1 MLTLEKSGGTYFKK
15 NPQVQKTRFIIT
27 FNTTSIY
34 SIKFEEMLQVTAAN
48 KNIDTLDRKI
58 ILALQ
63 EDARRPYKDIAIK
76 LKVSEGTIKNRV
88 TRLINRGVLKLE
100 ARVNPFALPNRI
112 SAIVGV
118 NLKERDHEKKIK
130 DIEKIPGV
138 TSAWNA
144 TGRFDLF
151 FEIMV
156 DSMNSLNDILFR
168 NDLNRIGGISY
179 TETFITLY
187 SNTKYFKLS

>member
-1 MLTLEKSGGTYFKK
+1 MTGE
-15 NPQVQKTRFIIT
+15 
-27 FNTTSIY
+27 
-34 SIKFEEMLQVTAAN
+34 N
-48 KNIDTLDRKI
+48 KNIDELDRKI

-63 EDARRPYKDIAIK
+63 KDARRPYKDIAKK
-76 LKVSEGTIKNRV
+76 LRVSEGTIKNRV
-88 TRLINRGVLKLE
+88 TRLLSRGILKLE

-118 NLKERDHEKKIK
+118 NLKERTHEDKIK
-130 DIEKIPGV
+130 EIEKIPGV
-138 TSAWNA
+138 TSVWNA
-144 TGRFDLF
+144 AGRFDLF

-156 DSMNSLNDILFR
+156 DSMKSLNDVLFR
-168 NDLNRIGGISY
+168 KDLKRIDGISY

>member
-1 MLTLEKSGGTYFKK
+1 M
-15 NPQVQKTRFIIT
+15 
-27 FNTTSIY
+27 
-34 SIKFEEMLQVTAAN
+34 TAAM
-48 KNIDTLDRKI
+48 KDIDALDRKI

-63 EDARRPYKDIAIK
+63 EDARRPYKDIAGK
-76 LKVSEGTIKNRV
+76 LNVSEGTVKNRV
-88 TRLINRGVLKLE
+88 TRLISRGVLKLE

-118 NLKERDHEKKIK
+118 NLKERIHEKKIK
-130 DIEKIPGV
+130 EIEKIPGV

-168 NDLNRIGGISY
+168 NDLNKIGGISY
-179 TETFITLY
+179 TETFITLH
-187 SNTKYFKLS
+187 SNTKYYKLS

>member
-1 MLTLEKSGGTYFKK
+1 M
-15 NPQVQKTRFIIT
+15 
-27 FNTTSIY
+27 
-34 SIKFEEMLQVTAAN
+34 TAAM
-48 KNIDTLDRKI
+48 KDIDALDRKI
-58 ILALQ
+58 ILELQ
-63 EDARRPYKDIAIK
+63 EDARRPYKDIAGK
-76 LKVSEGTIKNRV
+76 LNVSEGTIKNRV

-100 ARVNPFALPNRI
+100 ARVNPFALPNHI

-118 NLKERDHEKKIK
+118 KLKERNHEKKIK
-130 DIEKIPGV
+130 EIEKISGV
-138 TSAWNA
+138 TCAWNA

-168 NDLNRIGGISY
+168 KDLKKIGGISY

>member
-1 MLTLEKSGGTYFKK
+1 MKD
-15 NPQVQKTRFIIT
+15 
-27 FNTTSIY
+27 
-34 SIKFEEMLQVTAAN
+34 
-48 KNIDTLDRKI
+48 IDALDRKI
-58 ILALQ
+58 ILELQ
-63 EDARRPYKDIAIK
+63 EDARRPYKDIAGK
-76 LKVSEGTIKNRV
+76 LNVSEGTIKNRV

-100 ARVNPFALPNRI
+100 ARVNPFALPNHI

-118 NLKERDHEKKIK
+118 KLKERNHEKKIK
-130 DIEKIPGV
+130 EIEKISGV
-138 TSAWNA
+138 TCAWNA

-168 NDLNRIGGISY
+168 KDLKKIGGISY

>member
-1 MLTLEKSGGTYFKK
+1 MTEAT
-15 NPQVQKTRFIIT
+15 
-27 FNTTSIY
+27 
-34 SIKFEEMLQVTAAN
+34 
-48 KNIDTLDRKI
+48 KNIDDLDRNI

-63 EDARRPYKDIAIK
+63 DDARRPYKDIAEEF
-76 LKVSEGTIKNRV
+76 KVSEGTVKNRV
-88 TRLINRGVLKLE
+88 TRLINRGILKLE

-118 NLKERDHEKKIK
+118 NLKERNYEEKIK
-130 DIEKIPGV
+130 EIEKIPGV

-144 TGRFDLF
+144 AGRFDLF

-156 DSMNSLNDILFR
+156 DSISSLNDVLFR
-168 NDLNRIGGISY
+168 NDLERIGGISY

-187 SNTKYFKLS
+187 SNTKYFKLL

>member
-1 MLTLEKSGGTYFKK
+1 MTE
-15 NPQVQKTRFIIT
+15 V
-27 FNTTSIY
+27 
-34 SIKFEEMLQVTAAN
+34 IKD
-48 KNIDTLDRKI
+48 IDALDRKI
-58 ILALQ
+58 ILELQ
-63 EDARRPYKDIAIK
+63 EDARRPYKEIAGK
-76 LKVSEGTIKNRV
+76 LNVSEGTIKNRV
-88 TRLINRGVLKLE
+88 TRLINRGILKLE

-112 SAIVGV
+112 SAIIGV

-130 DIEKIPGV
+130 DIEKIQGV

-168 NDLNRIGGISY
+168 SDLNRIGGISY
-179 TETFITLY
+179 METFITLY

>member
-1 MLTLEKSGGTYFKK
+1 MLNFTQKSQLIFALS
-15 NPQVQKTRFIIT
+15 IISV
-27 FNTTSIY
+27 NYLI
-34 SIKFEEMLQVTAAN
+34 FERAAQVTTTN
-48 KNIDTLDRKI
+48 KNIDALDREI

-63 EDARRPYKDIAIK
+63 KDARRPYKTIATT
-76 LKVSEGTIKNRV
+76 LKVSEGTVKNRV
-88 TRLINRGVLKLE
+88 TRLINSGILKLE

-112 SAIVGV
+112 SAMVGV

-130 DIEKIPGV
+130 EIEKIPGV

-156 DSMNSLNDILFR
+156 DSLNSLNDVLFR
-168 NDLNRIGGISY
+168 KDLKKIGGISY
-179 TETFITLY
+179 TETFVLLH

>member
-1 MLTLEKSGGTYFKK
+1 MTEA
-15 NPQVQKTRFIIT
+15 I
-27 FNTTSIY
+27 
-34 SIKFEEMLQVTAAN
+34 
-48 KNIDTLDRKI
+48 KNIDDLDRNI

-63 EDARRPYKDIAIK
+63 DDARRPYKDIAGE
-76 LKVSEGTIKNRV
+76 LKVSEGTVKNRV
-88 TRLINRGVLKLE
+88 TRLINRGILKLE

-118 NLKERDHEKKIK
+118 NLKERNHEDKIK
-130 DIEKIPGV
+130 EIEKIPGV

-144 TGRFDLF
+144 AGRFDLF

-156 DSMNSLNDILFR
+156 DSMKSLNDVLFR
-168 NDLNRIGGISY
+168 NDLERIGGISY

>member
-1 MLTLEKSGGTYFKK
+1 LTGE
-15 NPQVQKTRFIIT
+15 
-27 FNTTSIY
+27 
-34 SIKFEEMLQVTAAN
+34 N
-48 KNIDTLDRKI
+48 KNIDELDRKI

-63 EDARRPYKDIAIK
+63 KDARRPYKDIAKK
-76 LKVSEGTIKNRV
+76 LRVSEGTIKNRV
-88 TRLINRGVLKLE
+88 TRLLSRGILKLE

-118 NLKERDHEKKIK
+118 NLKERTHEDKIK
-130 DIEKIPGV
+130 EIEKIPGV
-138 TSAWNA
+138 TSVWNA
-144 TGRFDLF
+144 AGRFDLF

-156 DSMNSLNDILFR
+156 DSMKSLNDVLFR
-168 NDLNRIGGISY
+168 KDLKRIDGISY

>member
-1 MLTLEKSGGTYFKK
+1 M
-15 NPQVQKTRFIIT
+15 
-27 FNTTSIY
+27 
-34 SIKFEEMLQVTAAN
+34 TAAM
-48 KNIDTLDRKI
+48 KDIDALDRKI
-58 ILALQ
+58 ILELQ
-63 EDARRPYKDIAIK
+63 EDARRPYKDIAGK
-76 LKVSEGTIKNRV
+76 LNVSEGTIKNRV

-100 ARVNPFALPNRI
+100 ARVNPFALPNHI

-118 NLKERDHEKKIK
+118 KLKERNHEKKIK
-130 DIEKIPGV
+130 EIEKISGI
-138 TSAWNA
+138 TCAWNA

-168 NDLNRIGGISY
+168 KDLKKIGGISY